1 MKDSLTTISGVLLLA
16 WWLTSPIEDTGLR
29 ARALAPEQNLREIT
43 LRKSLAER
51 MNEFSARTSVSGEKD
66 ETVLKFAES
75 GMTEEKV
82 PDGFDSETLMKVNP
96 ASFFLETSRF
106 PPSSFT
112 ILKTEFFPHSQC
124 PLTPAALRESFDSS
138 IRNKKLLSTAFIP
151 DSEKILDLN
160 LYFEFQNKFYQLS
173 LEPSADQS
181 GSFEV
186 SLIQSEDAQFSAS
199 VRRIPNSDGDLK
211 SVFRSQDEAL
221 REIKKLVREYTGAGA
236 RWGSRTVLLTG
247 EEEHRGAGKSETVRI
262 ELNNGQV
269 RGFLNH
275 RQECHLAIQN
285 TLECM
290 CR

>member
-1 MKDSLTTISGVLLLA
+1 MKGRLTTLSGVLLLA
-16 WWLTSPIEDTGLR
+16 SWLTSPIDDTSLQ
-29 ARALAPEQNLREIT
+29 ARTLPPEQNSPEIT
-43 LRKSLAER
+43 LRIPSTER
-51 MNEFSARTSVSGEKD
+51 INEFSGVTSVAGKKD

-112 ILKTEFFPHSQC
+112 ILKTEFKPHAQC
-124 PLTPAALRESFDSS
+124 PLTPAALKESFESS
-138 IRNKKLLSTAFIP
+138 IRNKKLLSPAFIP
-151 DSEKILDLN
+151 DSEMILDLN
-160 LYFEFQNKFYQLS
+160 LYFEFQNRFYQLS
-173 LEPSADQS
+173 LDPSEEQS

-186 SLIQSEDAQFSAS
+186 SLIQSADAQFSAS

-247 EEEHRGAGKSETVRI
+247 EGEDRIAGKSETVRI

-275 RQECHLAIQN
+275 RQECHLTIHN
-285 TLECM
+285 MLECM
-290 CR
+290 CW